1 MRRDVYSGTLKLFGG
16 DNRDT
21 LIEVTNY
28 TTLLIDLKRFEEA
41 SSLLRKT
48 IPVARRVLGESD
60 ALTLRMRWVCARA
73 LSEDPAATLDDLREA
88 VNTLGETEQTARR
101 VLGGANPLAVNIER
115 ALRYSREA
123 LSDRDASS
131 ISDAF
136 AAMTPP
142 G

>member
-1 MRRDVYSGTLKLFGG
+1 MPTGVHDGRHDAVDEGEHADLTSIDVTAVELHVERDDRTVYK
-16 DNRDT
+16 
-21 LIEVTNY
+21 
-28 TTLLIDLKRFEEA
+28 
-41 SSLLRKT
+41 
-48 IPVARRVLGESD
+48 
-60 ALTLRMRWVCARA
+60 
-73 LSEDPAATLDDLREA
+73 DPAATLDDLREA

-101 VLGGANPLAVNIER
+101 VLGGANPLAINIER